1 MTIQSVFRRANQICN
16 RELTRLEE
24 AGLSIAM
31 MYWGFMPTHYDNSM
45 HRHSFFE
52 ACYVVDGEG
61 AYIEQGKE
69 YPLKKGTAFLSLP
82 GVWHQIQSETGLTLV
97 YAAFE
102 VDEKHTW
109 SPYLEA
115 YRHLAEHGQP
125 VVDGADEQPAGHLW
139 DALISMF
146 QTPKP
151 ALQPVLSHVS
161 MSLMLSILSL
171 HGTQQQDTPDA
182 GTDATAAEE
191 NSLFRQVK
199 LFIDDNLGEELTLSL
214 VAGHLHISSRHLT
227 RLFQANLSQSFVHYI
242 QERRVRRASQLLL
255 QSDLPVKDIAS
266 QCGFQSVHYFTR
278 IFTRRLG
285 VSPAKFRRSQFTEG
299 RSGKEHFPPNMS

>member
-82 GVWHQIQSETGLTLV
+82 GVWHQIQSKTGLTLV

-102 VDEKHTW
+102 
-109 SPYLEA
+109 
-115 YRHLAEHGQP
+115 
-125 VVDGADEQPAGHLW
+125 
-139 DALISMF
+139 
-146 QTPKP
+146 
-151 ALQPVLSHVS
+151 
-161 MSLMLSILSL
+161 
-171 HGTQQQDTPDA
+171 QQDTPDA
-182 GTDATAAEE
+182 GSDVAAAEE
-191 NSLFRQVK
+191 NSLFRQAK
-199 LFIDDNLGEELTLSL
+199 LFIDDNLGEELTLAL